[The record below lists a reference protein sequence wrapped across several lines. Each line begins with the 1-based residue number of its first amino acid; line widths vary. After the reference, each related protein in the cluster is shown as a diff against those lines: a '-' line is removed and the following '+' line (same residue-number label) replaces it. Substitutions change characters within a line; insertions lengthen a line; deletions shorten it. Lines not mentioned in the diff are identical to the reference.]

1 MCKFFVKVLI
11 LACAIVRI
19 ILSTTCEETTVWVAI
34 LTSTVGYTLPSPKLR
49 IKKFLPKNELDRVDL
64 ENQILFLSG

>member
-34 LTSTVGYTLPSPKLR
+34 LTSTVCYTLPSPKLR